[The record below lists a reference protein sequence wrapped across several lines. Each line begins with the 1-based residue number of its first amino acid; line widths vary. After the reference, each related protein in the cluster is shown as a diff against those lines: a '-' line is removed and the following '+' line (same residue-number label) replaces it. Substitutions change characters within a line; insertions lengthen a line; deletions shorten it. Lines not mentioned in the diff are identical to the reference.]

1 MLWLILAI
9 VAVGAFIWWANRDN
23 KLDVNSDGKL
33 DHKDAEAALG
43 NAIDKAKSLADL
55 NHDGK
60 VDVQD
65 ATVAVT
71 SVKAAGRTAKAG
83 VAKKAK
89 AITKKRSKKE

>member
-1 MLWLILAI
+1 MVWLILAI
-9 VAVGAFIWWANRDN
+9 VVVGAFIWWANKAS

-43 NAIDKAKSLADL
+43 NAVDKAKSLADL

-60 VDVQD
+60 VDAQD
-65 ATVAVT
+65 AVVAVK
-71 SVKAAGRTAKAG
+71 SVKAAGRTAKAA

-89 AITKKRSKKE
+89 AISKKSTKKE

>member
-1 MLWLILAI
+1 MVWLILAI
-9 VAVGAFIWWANRDN
+9 LAVGAFIWWSNRDN
-23 KLDVNSDGKL
+23 KLDANSDGKL
-33 DHKDAEAALG
+33 DHKDAESALE
-43 NAIDKAKSLADL
+43 NAVHKAKSLADL

-71 SVKAAGRTAKAG
+71 SVKAAGRTAKAA

-89 AITKKRSKKE
+89 AVSKKRTKKE

>member
-1 MLWLILAI
+1 MVWLILAI
-9 VAVGAFIWWANRDN
+9 VAVGAFIWWANRDS

-43 NAIDKAKSLADL
+43 NAVDKAKSLADL

-65 ATVAVT
+65 AAVAVKA
-71 SVKAAGRTAKAG
+71 VKAAGRTGKAA
-83 VAKKAK
+83 VAKQAK
-89 AITKKRSKKE
+89 AISKKHSKKE